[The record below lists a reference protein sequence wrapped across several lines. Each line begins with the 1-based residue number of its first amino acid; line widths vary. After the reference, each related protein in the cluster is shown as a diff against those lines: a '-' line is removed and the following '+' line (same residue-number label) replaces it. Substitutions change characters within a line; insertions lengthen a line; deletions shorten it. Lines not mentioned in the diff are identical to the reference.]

1 LIVAQDSSTLCPC
14 RKALSTVLTAILFFL
29 PASFY
34 ADISFKHCGIR
45 MNFDA
50 GPSGL
55 AVISLQEE
63 DSLLVLASL
72 GGAKEVSAMECWRDL
87 DRNSF
92 ESKDQ

>member
-1 LIVAQDSSTLCPC
+1 
-14 RKALSTVLTAILFFL
+14 
-29 PASFY
+29 
-34 ADISFKHCGIR
+34 